1 MSKILSTILEKAPPR
16 LSNNAEQLSS
26 FITSNIDVEEMRGKR
41 GADFGSTQFYQIR
54 VKPREKL
61 TDLNS
66 ILLDIERLLKT
77 EQAKKLGISE
87 VQINQRSRNSGKY
100 SSVSF
105 HQQDGIDYD
114 IVVAHGANRGEAFEK
129 NLLLKMDNL
138 VAGIDSTEEALAAFA
153 ALEKIDPVF
162 KLENIAGVSARHG
175 SVQRSGDL
183 SPEETGKIIADI
195 VVELKNGDKKY
206 ISVKNKEGSTVAQ
219 FGISKAFSDDLKVN
233 TGSQEWK
240 NWIEP
245 FGLDAA
251 KIEEGLLAAQEGTDL
266 DWSDI
271 DKTEVHLNKNS
282 AVHKIMQKLWG
293 ANYYYLRESN
303 HGFKALKIDTDFVS
317 NTLLSNLKVT
327 EVRYPSRARKQ
338 ITIYLESDSMKFKIE
353 IRNPRGKGSARPT
366 QIQLVIMKSYM

>member
-1 MSKILSTILEKAPPR
+1 MSKILSTILEKVSPR
-16 LSNNAEQLSS
+16 FSNNAEQLSS
-26 FITSNIDVEEMRGKR
+26 FITSNIEVEEMRGKR
-41 GADFGSTQFYQIR
+41 GADFASTNFYQIR
-54 VKPREKL
+54 VKPREKQ

-66 ILLDIERLLKT
+66 ILLDIEQLLKT
-77 EQAKKLGISE
+77 EQAKNLGISE

-105 HQQDGIDYD
+105 HQKDGIDYD
-114 IVVAHGANRGEAFEK
+114 VVIAHGANRGEEFEK

-138 VAGIDSTEEALAAFA
+138 VAGVDSTEEARAAFA
-153 ALEKIDPVF
+153 ALEKIDPEF

-233 TGSQEWK
+233 TASQEWK

-245 FGLDAA
+245 FGLSAA
-251 KIEEGLLAAQEGTDL
+251 KIEEGLQAAQAGTDL

-271 DKTEVHLNKNS
+271 DKTEVHLDKNS

-303 HGFKALKIDTDFVS
+303 HGFKALKIDTDFVK
-317 NTLLSNLKVT
+317 NTLLSNLRVT

-338 ITIYLESDSMKFKIE
+338 ITIYLQSDSMKFKIE

-366 QIQLVIMKSYM
+366 QIQLVIMKSSM